1 MNPIVVRKSLTRQ
14 LRLAACGVLLLL
26 AAADVAVVHLLSSPP
41 EADAASGA
49 LTSTGQ
55 TQQRSDM
62 LWAALLG
69 VVGGALVV
77 GGGAGAMRR
86 LPVAVVG
93 EDGLELR
100 VAGPGRTVTIPWGDI
115 RWLHTGS
122 DGDDERVPTPVLL
135 VHVTDP
141 SPYPQ
146 EPWSAAWD
154 GATLMMDAGGW
165 DMAASDVV
173 IHANVALA
181 DWRRRQG
188 GTPDSTM
195 AAGMAGEGD
204 G

>member
-14 LRLAACGVLLLL
+14 LLLAACGVLLLL
-26 AAADVAVVHLLSSPP
+26 AAADVAVVHRLSSPP

-49 LTSTGQ
+49 LTSTGR

-69 VVGGALVV
+69 VVGGALVA
-77 GGGAGAMRR
+77 GGGAGAVRR

-100 VAGPGRTVTIPWGDI
+100 VAGLARAVAIPWGEI

-135 VHVTDP
+135 VHVADP
-141 SPYPQ
+141 SLYPA

-154 GATLMMDAGGW
+154 GATLMVDAGGW

-173 IHANVALA
+173 IHGNMALA
-181 DWRRRQG
+181 DWRRRQHV
-188 GTPDSTM
+188 TPDATT
-195 AAGMAGEGD
+195 AATAGD
-204 G
+204 GGG